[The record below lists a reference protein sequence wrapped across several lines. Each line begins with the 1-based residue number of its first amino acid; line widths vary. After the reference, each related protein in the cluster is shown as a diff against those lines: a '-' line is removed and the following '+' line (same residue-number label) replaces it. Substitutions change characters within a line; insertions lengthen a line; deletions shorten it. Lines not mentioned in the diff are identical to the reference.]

1 MEAISR
7 KTSFRRLLAESDS
20 LSLLGFI
27 LLFIGAYVVV
37 YFGADVFI
45 DGLKDLCEMH
55 QFSPFIVGLLILGI
69 DPEESVAS
77 IFASIEGLQHVA
89 IGNVIGNTIIALAI
103 AFGLPALFFSLD
115 FEKVPK
121 FYPLLLCLLTV
132 TVILGVYLPKG
143 LLIFGLVNLALFG
156 WYLSRNIRTFK
167 EHHVTEIII
176 SDNETDEI
184 EEQDDDDEVYRE
196 KEEQEEESETIIIG
210 KSLLGFFLVVI
221 GGFFLIFAT
230 ENIIILT
237 GLTES
242 LFGFL
247 IIAWTTNVEELFL
260 IVSAIR
266 KHKQELG
273 IGAEIGKV
281 VWNLGVTYGISGII
295 LQDLTPTPVYP
306 INLAILILMILM
318 FTWISIKNRLSR
330 RMGVLFLLI
339 LVVFVFVNSVF
350 GLPIN

>member
-1 MEAISR
+1 MN
-7 KTSFRRLLAESDS
+7 LLA
-20 LSLLGFI
+20 FVF
-27 LLFIGAYVVV
+27 LFIGAYVVV

-45 DGLKDLCEMH
+45 DGLKD
-55 QFSPFIVGLLILGI
+55 FSEKHHLSPLIIGLLILGV

-89 IGNVIGNTIIALAI
+89 IGNVIGNTIIAITI

-115 FEKVPK
+115 FERIPR
-121 FYPLLLCLLTV
+121 FYPLLLCLLTT

-143 LLIFGLVNLALFG
+143 LLIFGSVNLALFG
-156 WYLSRNIRTFK
+156 WYLLRNIRAYK
-167 EHHVTEIII
+167 VRHITEIII
-176 SDNETDEI
+176 SD
-184 EEQDDDDEVYRE
+184 DDDGDENNNQSDE
-196 KEEQEEESETIIIG
+196 DEAHQETKELKEDSDAIIIG
-210 KSLLGFFLVVI
+210 KSLLGFILIII

-230 ENIIILT
+230 ENIIIIT

-247 IIAWTTNVEELFL
+247 IIAWTTNAEELFL

-266 KHKQELG
+266 KHNQELG

-281 VWNLGVTYGISGII
+281 VWNLGVTFGISGII
-295 LQDLTPTPVYP
+295 LQDLTPTPIYP
-306 INLAILILMILM
+306 INLAILVIVILM
-318 FTWISIKNRLSR
+318 FTGISIKNKLSR
-330 RMGVLFLLI
+330 RMGILFLLI
-339 LVVFVFVNSVF
+339 LVVFVIVNSVF